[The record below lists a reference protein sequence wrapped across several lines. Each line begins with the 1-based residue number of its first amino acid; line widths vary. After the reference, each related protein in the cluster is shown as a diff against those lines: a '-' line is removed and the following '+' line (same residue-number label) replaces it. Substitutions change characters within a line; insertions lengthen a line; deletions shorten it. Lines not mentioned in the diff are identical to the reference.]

1 MRRLDRI
8 YLRSILLAAI
18 VSAIAASV
26 AAQVETASASNVI
39 GGNPVWY
46 KFLYAAEYNGKRG
59 YTDKERAERELARKS
74 GWDNFLTQINAAGN
88 EGYKVISTIYGDFA
102 IAKLEEASYEYN
114 VFDATSSIFFVKAGI
129 RDRLSELSENGF
141 KIYDHSLLSAGCTP
155 DIFAGQNIGETCEYA
170 DFYLFGKE
178 KGSRKRTEQIIVNSS
193 PGWGNKPSTIMAA
206 EIDEKLAEGFYPVKI
221 LSKFE
226 ILLEKAKDKNDIL
239 DEKPDVKI
247 IRSGWGTNDLKK
259 KVNELAKQ
267 GYRLSLVGNGI
278 AVMHRNSDTNGKI
291 FSYIWLKADK
301 KGFEK
306 ELAKLQQMGASYSH
320 VYPDGQGTKDSLIFE
335 LRLDGK
341 SANTEFKILKFGF
354 NEREDL
360 KEGKV
365 YIDLTPEAKDSI
377 KKMNQL
383 AKEGFVVRDLF
394 ESDKVSAILERIE

>member
-1 MRRLDRI
+1 M
-8 YLRSILLAAI
+8 
-18 VSAIAASV
+18 
-26 AAQVETASASNVI
+26 
-39 GGNPVWY
+39 
-46 KFLYAAEYNGKRG
+46 
-59 YTDKERAERELARKS
+59 
-74 GWDNFLTQINAAGN
+74 
-88 EGYKVISTIYGDFA
+88 
-102 IAKLEEASYEYN
+102 
-114 VFDATSSIFFVKAGI
+114 
-129 RDRLSELSENGF
+129 
-141 KIYDHSLLSAGCTP
+141 
-155 DIFAGQNIGETCEYA
+155 
-170 DFYLFGKE
+170 
-178 KGSRKRTEQIIVNSS
+178 
-193 PGWGNKPSTIMAA
+193 
-206 EIDEKLAEGFYPVKI
+206 
-221 LSKFE
+221 
-226 ILLEKAKDKNDIL
+226 LEKAKDKNDIL